1 MERLTQVTTEVVR
14 YNDDYLPEL
23 TIFCRKCEELG
34 WKLNASIQA
43 LKLASPNVQF
53 WLIFVDGEVASIA
66 GAQELFARDANG
78 IIRDKDF
85 RLFFRAATLPKYY
98 HVMPFN
104 RYMGHNLYVQQLAQP
119 LRRWCFARG
128 AKRLVL
134 TANVSNDSSPQM
146 DKIARITRLNEV
158 KYCKRRGIPPMW
170 DELGTCTL
178 FYKEQVIFK
187 LIEENASWWIDKGGL
202 LKNEHC

>member
-1 MERLTQVTTEVVR
+1 MTRVTIEVVK
-14 YNDDYLPEL
+14 YSEEYKPEL
-23 TIFCRKCEELG
+23 AIFCSRCKDLG
-34 WKLNASIQA
+34 WKLNESFEAM
-43 LKLASPNVQF
+43 KLEDPNVQF
-53 WLIFVDGEVASIA
+53 WLIFVDGNIASVA
-66 GAQELFARDANG
+66 GAQELFARDADK

-85 RLFFRAATLPKYY
+85 RLFFRAATLPEYY

-119 LRRWCFARG
+119 LRRWCFAKG
-128 AKRLVL
+128 AKRLML
-134 TANVSNDSSPQM
+134 TANVKNDSSPQM

-158 KYCKRRGIPPMW
+158 KYCTKRGIPPMW

-187 LIEENASWWIDKGGL
+187 LIEINAQWWIKKGGL